1 MLHNIKDEHRP
12 TIFFVYFKYVLS
24 TSFSDIHVNIPVIF
38 FFYQKS
44 LNDSFKEEFLNPGI
58 EVMLI
63 V

>member
-24 TSFSDIHVNIPVIF
+24 TSFSDIHANIPVI

>member
-38 FFYQKS
+38 ILSEILERQ
-44 LNDSFKEEFLNPGI
+44 L
-58 EVMLI
+58 
-63 V
+63 